1 MTETVKRAAAAGAA
15 AAFRPA
21 ARVKALRQSP
31 ANAANQRATQLKAE
45 GRDILSFAIGEPD
58 FPTPEHVKAAAI
70 DAMGR
75 EQTKYTTVDG
85 TRELKAAVCTKFS
98 RDNGLAFKPEQI
110 TVGTGAKQ
118 VIYNAF
124 MCTLDPG
131 DEIIVPAPHYTAYG
145 DVASI
150 CGATAVSLPC
160 AEQNGF
166 KLQPSELAGAITPRT
181 RWLVLTSPSNPT
193 GAAYTLEELQA
204 LAAVLA
210 DHPHVW
216 VLSDDIYEHLLY
228 DGRTFATMAQ
238 AAPALADRTLTVNG
252 VSKAYAMTGWR
263 IGYGAGPVALINSM
277 RKMQSQSTSCPS
289 SVSQAAAVE
298 ALTGPQEFLALRA
311 SEFQQRRDV
320 TVRALNATP
329 GLTCRTPEGAFYAY
343 PSCAGLIGARK
354 PDGGTIASDQDFAL
368 YLLEAAG
375 VAVVQG
381 DAYGLSPYF
390 RVSYATSMAALEDGL
405 ERIRRACAALKPV

>member
-1 MTETVKRAAAAGAA
+1 VCAK
-15 AAFRPA
+15 F
-21 ARVKALRQSP
+21 AR
-31 ANAANQRATQLKAE
+31 E
-45 GRDILSFAIGEPD
+45 
-58 FPTPEHVKAAAI
+58 
-70 DAMGR
+70 
-75 EQTKYTTVDG
+75 
-85 TRELKAAVCTKFS
+85 
-98 RDNGLAFKPEQI
+98 NGLAFSPEQI
-110 TVGTGAKQ
+110 TAGTGAKQ

-150 CGATAVSLPC
+150 CGAVSVSVPC
-160 AEQNGF
+160 LEANGF
-166 KLQPSELAGAITPRT
+166 KLQPAELERAITPRT

-193 GAAYTLEELQA
+193 GAAYTREELQA

-210 DHPHVW
+210 RHPHVW
-216 VLSDDIYEHLLY
+216 VLCDDIYEHLLY

-289 SVSQAAAVE
+289 SVSQAAAVA

-311 SEFQQRRDV
+311 DDFQQRRDA
-320 TVRALNATP
+320 TVRALNAVP
-329 GLTCRTPEGAFYAY
+329 GLSCRVPEGAFYAY

-390 RVSYATSMAALEDGL
+390 RVSYATSMALLEDGL
-405 ERIRRACAALKPV
+405 GRIQRACAALERQR

>member
-1 MTETVKRAAAAGAA
+1 LTDTV
-15 AAFRPA
+15 FRPA

-58 FPTPEHVKAAAI
+58 FPTPEHVKEAAI
-70 DAMGR
+70 AAMR
-75 EQTKYTTVDG
+75 NEQTKYTAVDG
-85 TRELKAAVCTKFS
+85 TREMKAAVCTKFA

-110 TVGTGAKQ
+110 TVSGGAKH

-131 DEIIVPAPHYTAYG
+131 DEIIVPAPHYTAYT
-145 DVASI
+145 DIASI
-150 CGATAVSLPC
+150 CGAVPVSIPC
-160 AEQNGF
+160 TEANGF
-166 KLQPSELAGAITPRT
+166 KLQPAELERAITART

-193 GAAYTLEELQA
+193 GAAYTQEELQA
-204 LAAVLA
+204 LAAVLER
-210 DHPHVW
+210 HPQVW
-216 VLSDDIYEHLLY
+216 VLCDDIYEHLLF

-298 ALTGPQEFLALRA
+298 ALTGPQEYLALRA
-311 SEFQQRRDV
+311 HEFQQRRDAV
-320 TVRALNATP
+320 VRALNAIP
-329 GLTCRTPEGAFYAY
+329 GLSCRTPEGAFYVF
-343 PSCAGLIGARK
+343 PSCAGMIGART
-354 PDGGTIASDQDFAL
+354 PDGRTIATDQDFAL
-368 YLLEAAG
+368 YLLDAAG

-390 RVSYATSMAALEDGL
+390 RISYATSMPLLEDGL
-405 ERIRRACAALKPV
+405 ARIRRACAALTRA